1 MEKGFF
7 IVFEGPDRSGK
18 STQAALL
25 KAWLEEN
32 GFDVILTRE
41 PGGTAL
47 SEQVRKILL
56 DPNGKVSPLAELFLF
71 SASRSQHTA
80 EIIKPAIAAGKIVIS
95 DRFTLSTEA
104 YQGYGRGLPL
114 DEIQTINN
122 IASER
127 IQPDLTILFDIPEQ
141 EFEKRMRAEETK
153 NGTDRFE
160 SEHLDFRRKIHKAY
174 KDFAQRKGIKKID
187 ASKSIDDIRKEVLR
201 LVKEIIIK

>member
-1 MEKGFF
+1 MKKGFF

-56 DPNGKVSPLAELFLF
+56 DPNEKVSPLAELFLF

-122 IASER
+122 IASES